1 MSHIDS
7 TLNFPARKQS
17 SRISTFHLN
26 RDNGL
31 DLYNPDDTTGQTYL
45 IDGPDEANS
54 LSDITILLDDIL
66 PRHRARIG
74 KHQETSQGRI
84 VRSHNRNSR
93 VIESCMQLSKCQ
105 FNGYRIDP
113 DVLAV
118 LAVNSETDARRY
130 TGMAL
135 SFVIDGKMVYEHYV
149 EYLKRLKA
157 KLSTPA
163 IKQWKRNQKLLEK
176 RRFESILKAFDDAT
190 QLPRRYCLIR
200 VDGSYKQSYRT
211 QVSPSVIANDLDR
224 LIGNMRH
231 NKSQFSALILAIFK
245 IEYGA
250 SKGYHWHGFFIYD
263 GSMTSKDVLRGKYL
277 LDYWC
282 NVTTHG
288 NGSGYNV
295 NGTAAKRQLAKH
307 LNVSIDHL
315 ALGQLHQ
322 DSLEQRANILAV
334 CMYLAKLRQPIRIS
348 ESPKIKQLRIIHGPR
363 FSKFRIEATTS
374 NKNHI

>member
-1 MSHIDS
+1 MSGLDS
-7 TLNFPARKQS
+7 DHKQAVNEQAA
-17 SRISTFHLN
+17 RISTFHLM

-31 DLYNPDDTTGQTYL
+31 DIDNPHDTTNRLCL
-45 IDGPDEANS
+45 INPPNVTKALE
-54 LSDITILLDDIL
+54 DITFLLDDVL
-66 PRHRARIG
+66 PKQRIRIG
-74 KHQETSQGRI
+74 TRQETSCGHI
-84 VRSHNRNSR
+84 VRRHNRNSR
-93 VIESCMQLSKCQ
+93 VIEACTQISESQ
-105 FNGYRIDP
+105 FDGYRIDP
-113 DVLAV
+113 DVRAV
-118 LAVNSETDARRY
+118 LDVNSETGVRH
-130 TGMAL
+130 
-135 SFVIDGKMVYEHYV
+135 FVDIPLNFIVDGKTVHEHYRT
-149 EYLKRLKA
+149 YLDRLKA
-157 KLSTPA
+157 KLRTPA
-163 IKQWKRNQKLLEK
+163 MKQWKRNKMVAEQ
-176 RRFESILKAFDDAT
+176 RRFKSILKAFDAAT

-211 QVSPSVIANDLDR
+211 QASPSVIANDLDR

-282 NVTTHG
+282 NVITHG

-315 ALGQLHQ
+315 ALGQLNQ

-363 FSKFRIEATTS
+363 FSKFRIEATIS
-374 NKNHI
+374 YKNHI

>member
-1 MSHIDS
+1 MSGLDS
-7 TLNFPARKQS
+7 DHKQAVNEQAA
-17 SRISTFHLN
+17 RISTFHLM

-31 DLYNPDDTTGQTYL
+31 DIDNPHDTTNRLCL
-45 IDGPDEANS
+45 INPPNVTKALE
-54 LSDITILLDDIL
+54 DITFLLDDVL
-66 PRHRARIG
+66 PKQRIRIG
-74 KHQETSQGRI
+74 TRQETSCGHI
-84 VRSHNRNSR
+84 VRRHNRNSR
-93 VIESCMQLSKCQ
+93 VIEACTQISESQ
-105 FNGYRIDP
+105 FDGYRIDP
-113 DVLAV
+113 DVRAV
-118 LAVNSETDARRY
+118 LDVNSETGVRH
-130 TGMAL
+130 
-135 SFVIDGKMVYEHYV
+135 FVDIPLNFIVDGKTVHEHYRT
-149 EYLKRLKA
+149 YLDRLKA
-157 KLSTPA
+157 KLRTPA
-163 IKQWKRNQKLLEK
+163 MKQWKRNKMVAEQ
-176 RRFESILKAFDDAT
+176 RRFKSILKAFDAAT

-211 QVSPSVIANDLDR
+211 QASPSVIANDLDR

-282 NVTTHG
+282 NVITHG

-315 ALGQLHQ
+315 ALGQLNQ

-363 FSKFRIEATTS
+363 FSKFRIEATIS